1 MSFDDLLAPLSHV
14 PLFAGLQMAQ
24 LTEIARRGEKLRY
37 LSGDVLMRAGQTG
50 DAAYLVLSGGVDS
63 VGSSEAGAAE
73 HVPPGSLLAE
83 MAMFVEHI
91 HTTTYVARERA
102 YCLKLTRVQ
111 MHAQMME
118 DPALIEH
125 FQHRI
130 TERVRRLAEQLRR
143 MESALSAPASVAS
156 SAKSLQS
163 TVSATQAAKPAAPP
177 RFVAAPRA
185 WR

>member
-1 MSFDDLLAPLSHV
+1 
-14 PLFAGLQMAQ
+14 
-24 LTEIARRGEKLRY
+24 
-37 LSGDVLMRAGQTG
+37 MRAGQTG
-50 DAAYLVLSGGVDS
+50 DAAYVVLSGGVDS

-102 YCLKLTRVQ
+102 YCLKLTRAQ